1 MKKLRKK
8 WLITSS
14 PKFSRIFTV
23 MSSSNKALYFICKAW
38 MFFSSKSGMADLR
51 KIWNF
56 CWNSY
61 LSTMSLYTVE
71 NISSF
76 SDVSR
81 FEFMPL
87 TLPPSD
93 ESHKFATIACIFRF
107 IEFLL
112 PELLL
117 FFLVSFRATFLQESL
132 ICEAKASSLELI
144 FSLTPVY
151 EL

>member
-1 MKKLRKK
+1 
-8 WLITSS
+8 
-14 PKFSRIFTV
+14 
-23 MSSSNKALYFICKAW
+23 
-38 MFFSSKSGMADLR
+38 MA
-51 KIWNF
+51 
-56 CWNSY
+56 
-61 LSTMSLYTVE
+61 

-93 ESHKFATIACIFRF
+93 ESHKFATIAFIFRF

-112 PELLL
+112 SELLL
-117 FFLVSFRATFLQESL
+117 TILVSFSTIFLQDSL

-144 FSLTPVY
+144 FSLAPDC

>member
-1 MKKLRKK
+1 
-8 WLITSS
+8 
-14 PKFSRIFTV
+14 
-23 MSSSNKALYFICKAW
+23 
-38 MFFSSKSGMADLR
+38 
-51 KIWNF
+51 
-56 CWNSY
+56 
-61 LSTMSLYTVE
+61 MSLYTVE

-87 TLPPSD
+87 MLPLSD
-93 ESHKFATIACIFRF
+93 ESHKFATIAFIFRF

-112 PELLL
+112 SQLLL
-117 FFLVSFRATFLQESL
+117 FFLLSFSTTFLYESL

-144 FSLTPVY
+144 FSLVTVC